1 MELTSHL
8 KLLQWILTHTYILSG
23 NDTRQPISNQE
34 IKNIFFK
41 VFPETRQDLNNEINL
56 LIGNFLKY
64 SYGNQLIKIGS
75 NPIKYNI
82 GIVKAPIK
90 EIFIQDY
97 KGVYDFNYYSHY
109 NKSNFADVKNTYKT
123 INKIFKGVSNDKE
136 INKPLKQQD
145 FIKLDNLANDIILF
159 CLNKGIP
166 KNILKYFLFYTMS
179 LINPRDLNLFLT
191 RYKQDFK
198 KNKVCAICGA
208 SENLTIHH
216 IKEVSKAPYLEF
228 NKNNFI
234 VLCNEC
240 HIKHHQ
246 KQDQHQSNKQR
257 QQANK
262 LKGGNQCNK

>member
-34 IKNIFFK
+34 IKEIFFK

-64 SYGNQLIKIGS
+64 IYGSDLIKFDAR
-75 NPIKYNI
+75 PIKYNI
-82 GIVKAPIK
+82 GVVKAPIK

-97 KGVYDFNYYSHY
+97 KSIYNFDYYSNQNKY
-109 NKSNFADVKNTYKT
+109 NFTNQKETYNILNKFFKHKNLC
-123 INKIFKGVSNDKE
+123 N
-136 INKPLKQQD
+136 PLKPNQ
-145 FIKLDNLANDIILF
+145 FIKIDNLSKDIIIY

-166 KNILKYFLFYTMS
+166 KKYLKYFLFYAMS
-179 LINPRDLNLFLT
+179 FINPMDLNLLLT
-191 RYKQDFK
+191 RQKQEFK

-216 IKEVSKAPYLEF
+216 IKKVCNAPHLEF
-228 NKNNFI
+228 NNNNFI
-234 VLCNEC
+234 VLCKEC

-246 KQDQHQSNKQR
+246 EQDQR
-257 QQANK
+257 QQANN
-262 LKGGNQCNK
+262 LKGGK